1 MIERLGDDMSSKPS
15 VSPERWRFGQ
25 FEIDLSTG
33 ELRKNGLRMHIQEQP
48 LRILGAL
55 LERAGELVT
64 REELRERLWPSETF
78 VNFERSLNAAVA
90 KLRQVLADSAEQP
103 RYVET
108 VARRGYRFVAP
119 VEASLP
125 PQETAEL
132 PLDSIAAEAGGSV
145 SQRKPEQWVWPAAA
159 LLLLVLASTVFYFLK
174 WRHPLLSNT
183 DAVSFAVLP
192 PEGTRMHVSSA
203 VSPDGSK
210 LAFVATDTSGHRTL
224 WVRTLASE
232 SVLRLE
238 NADGALFPF
247 FSPDSQNIGFFADGK
262 LKRISA
268 SGGSPQTL
276 CGQSQ
281 ATGGT
286 WNQDNIRAAGGTW
299 SRDNIIL
306 FSHAGRLYR
315 VSAAGGPATR
325 LTRPDDSPDAIVM
338 DSWPQFLPDGRHFVF
353 CARVFRGRGDPTRT
367 GILLGSLDS
376 TNRQFLLAS
385 RTGAVVTPSGYLLF
399 VRSGTLLAQKLDLSR
414 FQLAGEPLPVAE
426 NLTVNLDRISNA
438 VIPRAERDAEV
449 KAGLPGI
456 VPYSA
461 FSASGNGVLIYH
473 SAPRQKSQ
481 LVWYSRDG
489 KQLGTAGEP
498 REYNQ
503 LFLSPDERLAAV
515 SIRNDKMDRTHWN
528 IWLLHL
534 DTNVLSPL
542 TFGDG
547 LDADPVWSPDSSRI
561 VYGAYKAEDGEK
573 IDLMELTLGE
583 RSPRSF
589 YTDGRA
595 NKPEAWSPDGRFL
608 VIKREEQAIFSL
620 PTSGDRKPALLFDT
634 PYAKGRFQF
643 SPDGRWLAYMSPE
656 SGVPEIYVSSFPT
669 MTGTRQI
676 STGGGCTPVW
686 RKDGKELFYM
696 AAPGQVMS
704 VDVKAG
710 PSLETSPPKMLFRAG
725 EVPLFTQNYC
735 IGQYGVAG
743 NGQKF
748 LMIETPRSPID
759 DGRMHVVTHW
769 DAALPH

>member
-1 MIERLGDDMSSKPS
+1 MMVRLGDDMSSKPS
-15 VSPERWRFGQ
+15 VPPGWRFGQ

-33 ELRKNGLRMHIQEQP
+33 ELRKNGLRMHIQDQP

-119 VEASLP
+119 VEASLAL
-125 PQETAEL
+125 QETAGL
-132 PLDSIAAEAGGSV
+132 PLDSIAGEAGGSI
-145 SQRKPEQWVWPAAA
+145 SRRKRERWVWPAAA
-159 LLLLVLASTVFYFLK
+159 LILLVLVSTGSYLLQRRHLVFSK
-174 WRHPLLSNT
+174 T
-183 DAVSFAVLP
+183 DTVSFAVPP
-192 PEGTRMHVSSA
+192 PEGTRIHVASA
-203 VSPDGSK
+203 VSPDGRK
-210 LAFVATDTSGHRTL
+210 LAFVAIDTSGHRTL

-232 SVLRLE
+232 SVLLLE
-238 NADGALFPF
+238 NTDGALFPF

-262 LKRISA
+262 LKRIPA
-268 SGGSPQTL
+268 SGGSPQTI
-276 CGQSQ
+276 CDQSQ
-281 ATGGT
+281 AAGGT
-286 WNQDNIRAAGGTW
+286 WNQDNI
-299 SRDNIIL
+299 IL
-306 FSHAGRLYR
+306 FSQVGRLYR
-315 VSAAGGPATR
+315 VSAAGGPATQFMQ
-325 LTRPDDSPDAIVM
+325 PDSTPGEIVM
-338 DSWPQFLPDGRHFVF
+338 DTWPQFLPDGRHFVF
-353 CARVFRGRGDPTRT
+353 CARTFRGRVNPTRS

-376 TNRQFLLAS
+376 TSRQFLLAS
-385 RTGAVVTPSGYLLF
+385 RTRAAVTSSGYVLF
-399 VRSGTLLAQKLDLSR
+399 VRNGALLAQRLDLSR
-414 FQLAGEPLPVAE
+414 FQLAGEPLAVAD
-426 NLTVNLDRISNA
+426 NLTVNMDRISNA
-438 VIPRAERDAEV
+438 GIPRSERDAEV

-456 VPYSA
+456 VPSAA
-461 FSASGNGVLIYH
+461 FSVSDNGVLVYH
-473 SAPRQKSQ
+473 SAPPQKSQ
-481 LVWYSRDG
+481 LVWYRRDG
-489 KQLGTAGEP
+489 QRLGTAGEP

-534 DTNVLSPL
+534 DTNVLSRL

-561 VYGAYKAEDGEK
+561 VYGAYKAEEGEK

-583 RSPRSF
+583 RSPRTF

-608 VIKREEQAIFSL
+608 LFKREEQTVFSL
-620 PTSGDRKPALLFDT
+620 PTSEDRKPAVLLDT

-643 SPDGRWLAYMSPE
+643 SPDGHWLAYMSPE
-656 SGVPEIYVSSFPT
+656 SGAPEIYVSSFPA
-669 MTGTRQI
+669 MTNTRQI
-676 STGGGCTPVW
+676 STNGGCTPVW

-696 AAPGQVMS
+696 AAQGQVMS

-710 PSLETSPPKMLFRAG
+710 FSLETSPPKVLFRAG
-725 EVPLFTQNYC
+725 EATLFTQNYC
-735 IGQYGVAG
+735 IGTYGVTA

-748 LMIETPRSPID
+748 LMIETARSPID

-769 DAALPH
+769 DAALHQ

>member
-1 MIERLGDDMSSKPS
+1 MSSKPS
-15 VSPERWRFGQ
+15 VPPDRWRFGQ

-125 PQETAEL
+125 LQETAGL
-132 PLDSIAAEAGGSV
+132 PLDSIAGEAGGSI
-145 SQRKPEQWVWPAAA
+145 SPRKREQWVWPAAA
-159 LLLLVLASTVFYFLK
+159 LILLVLVSTGIYLLK
-174 WRHPLLSNT
+174 WRHLVFNKT
-183 DAVSFAVLP
+183 DAVSFAISP
-192 PEGTRMHVSSA
+192 PEGTKIHVPSA
-203 VSPDGSK
+203 VSPDGRK
-210 LAFVATDTSGHRTL
+210 LAFIAIDTSGHRTL

-232 SVLRLE
+232 TALRLE
-238 NADGALFPF
+238 STDGASMPF

-262 LKRISA
+262 LKRIPA

-276 CGQSQ
+276 CDQSQ
-281 ATGGT
+281 PAGGT
-286 WNQDNIRAAGGTW
+286 WNK
-299 SRDNIIL
+299 DNIIL
-306 FSHAGRLYR
+306 FSQEGRLYR
-315 VSAAGGPATR
+315 VSAAGGPATQ
-325 LTRPDDSPDAIVM
+325 LTQPDKTPGAVVM
-338 DSWPQFLPDGRHFVF
+338 DAWPQFLPDGRHFVF
-353 CARVFRGRGDPTRT
+353 CARIFRGRVNPTRS

-376 TNRQFLLAS
+376 TSQQFLLAS
-385 RTGAVVTPSGYLLF
+385 RTGAAVTPSGYLLF
-399 VRSGTLLAQKLDLSR
+399 VRDGTLFAQRLDLSR
-414 FQLAGEPLPVAE
+414 FQLAGELLAVAE
-426 NLTVNLDRISNA
+426 NLTVNFNRLSN
-438 VIPRAERDAEV
+438 PRPERDTEA

-456 VPYSA
+456 VPPAA
-461 FSASGNGVLIYH
+461 FSVSDNGVLVYH
-473 SAPRQKSQ
+473 STPPQKNQ
-481 LVWYSRDG
+481 LVWYSREG
-489 KQLGTAGEP
+489 KRLGTAGEP
-498 REYNQ
+498 REYTQ
-503 LFLSPDERLAAV
+503 LFLSPNERLAAV

-528 IWLLHL
+528 LWLLHL

-547 LDADPVWSPDSSRI
+547 RDADPIWSPDSSKI
-561 VYGAYKAEDGEK
+561 VYGAYKAEEGEK

-583 RSPRSF
+583 RYPRSF

-608 VIKREEQAIFSL
+608 LFKREEQTVFSL
-620 PTSGDRKPALLFDT
+620 PTSGDRKPAVLLDT

-643 SPDGRWLAYMSPE
+643 SPDGHWLAYMSTE
-656 SGVPEIYVSSFPT
+656 FGVREIYVSSFPA
-669 MTGTRQI
+669 MSGTRQI
-676 STGGGCTPVW
+676 STSGGCTPVW

-696 AAPGQVMS
+696 AAQGQVMS

-710 PSLETSPPKMLFRAG
+710 FSLETSSPKVLFRAG
-725 EVPLFTQNYC
+725 EVPLFTQDYC
-735 IGQYGVAG
+735 NGQYGVTA

-748 LMIETPRSPID
+748 LVIETPRVPID
-759 DGRMHVVTHW
+759 DGRMHVVTRW
-769 DAALPH
+769 DATLPH

>member
-1 MIERLGDDMSSKPS
+1 MSSKPS
-15 VSPERWRFGQ
+15 VPPGWRFGQ
-25 FEIDLSTG
+25 FEVDLSTG
-33 ELRKNGLRMHIQEQP
+33 VLRKSGLRIHIQDQP

-119 VEASLP
+119 VEATPAL
-125 PQETAEL
+125 QETAGP
-132 PLDSIAAEAGGSV
+132 PLHAIAGEPGGSI
-145 SQRKPEQWVWPAAA
+145 SRRKREWRVWPAAA
-159 LLLLVLASTVFYFLK
+159 LILFVLVSTGIYLLRRHLV
-174 WRHPLLSNT
+174 SNT
-183 DAVSFAVLP
+183 GAVSFAVPP
-192 PEGTRMHVSSA
+192 PEGTRIHVASA
-203 VSPDGSK
+203 VSPDGRK
-210 LAFVATDTSGHRTL
+210 LAFVAVDTSGHRKL

-232 SVLRLE
+232 SLVRLDLT
-238 NADGALFPF
+238 DGALFPF

-262 LKRISA
+262 LKRIPA

-276 CGQSQ
+276 CDQSQ
-281 ATGGT
+281 AAGGT
-286 WNQDNIRAAGGTW
+286 WNQDNI
-299 SRDNIIL
+299 IL
-306 FSHAGRLYR
+306 FSQVGRLYR
-315 VSAAGGPATR
+315 VSAAGGSATQV
-325 LTRPDDSPDAIVM
+325 TPPDNTSGAIVM
-338 DSWPQFLPDGRHFVF
+338 DAWPQFLPDGRHFVF
-353 CARVFRGRGDPTRT
+353 CARVFRGRVNPTQT

-376 TNRQFLLAS
+376 TSRQFLLAG
-385 RTGAVVTPSGYLLF
+385 RTRATVTPSGYLLF
-399 VRSGTLLAQKLDLSR
+399 VRAGALLAQRLDLSR
-414 FQLAGEPLPVAE
+414 FQLVGEPLAIAD
-426 NLTVNLDRISNA
+426 NLTVNMDRISNA
-438 VIPRAERDAEV
+438 GIPRSEGDAEV

-456 VPYSA
+456 VPSAA
-461 FSASGNGVLIYH
+461 FSVSDNGVLVYH
-473 SAPRQKSQ
+473 SAPPQKSE

-489 KQLGTAGEP
+489 KRLGTAGEP

-534 DTNVLSPL
+534 DTNVLSRL
-542 TFGDG
+542 TYGDG
-547 LDADPVWSPDSSRI
+547 LDADPVWSPDSSKI
-561 VYGAYKAEDGEK
+561 VYGAYKAEEGEK

-583 RSPRSF
+583 RAPRLF

-595 NKPEAWSPDGRFL
+595 NKPEAWSPDGRFF
-608 VIKREEQAIFSL
+608 VFKREEQTILSL
-620 PTSGDRKPALLFDT
+620 PILGDRKPAVRLDT

-643 SPDGRWLAYMSPE
+643 SPDGHWLAYMTTD
-656 SGVPEIYVSSFPT
+656 SGKHEIYVSSFPD
-669 MTGTRQI
+669 MSRTRQI
-676 STGGGCTPVW
+676 STNGGCTPIW

-696 AAPGQVMS
+696 EAPGSVMS

-710 PSLETSPPKMLFRAG
+710 FRLETSPPKMLFRTG
-725 EVPLFTQNYC
+725 EGTLFTQNYC
-735 IGQYGVAG
+735 IGQYGVTA

-748 LMIETPRSPID
+748 LLIEIARAPID

-769 DAALPH
+769 DAALPE

>member
-1 MIERLGDDMSSKPS
+1 MSSKPS
-15 VSPERWRFGQ
+15 VPVDRWRFGQ

-33 ELRKNGLRMHIQEQP
+33 ELRKNGLRVHIQEQP

-125 PQETAEL
+125 LQEAAEL
-132 PLDSIAAEAGGSV
+132 PLDSIAGAAGGSI
-145 SQRKPEQWVWPAAA
+145 SRRQREQWVWPAAA
-159 LLLLVLASTVFYFLK
+159 LILLVLVSTGVYLLKGRHLVFSK
-174 WRHPLLSNT
+174 T
-183 DAVSFAVLP
+183 DAVSFAVYP
-192 PEGTRMHVSSA
+192 PEGTRAHVASA
-203 VSPDGSK
+203 VSPDGRK
-210 LAFVATDTSGHRTL
+210 LAFIAIDTSGHRTL

-232 SVLRLE
+232 TALRLE
-238 NADGALFPF
+238 NTEGAAMPF

-262 LKRISA
+262 LKRIPA

-276 CGQSQ
+276 CDQSQ
-281 ATGGT
+281 PAGAT
-286 WNQDNIRAAGGTW
+286 WNQDNI
-299 SRDNIIL
+299 IL
-306 FSHAGRLYR
+306 FSQEGRLYQ
-315 VSAAGGPATR
+315 VSAAGGSATQ
-325 LTRPDDSPDAIVM
+325 LTQPDQTPGAIVM
-338 DSWPQFLPDGRHFVF
+338 DTWPQFLPDGRHFVF
-353 CARVFRGRGDPTRT
+353 CARIFRGRVNPTRS

-376 TNRQFLLAS
+376 TSRQFLLAS
-385 RTGAVVTPSGYLLF
+385 RTRAAVTPSGYLLF
-399 VRSGTLLAQKLDLSR
+399 VRGGTLLAQRLDLSR
-414 FQLAGEPLPVAE
+414 FQLVGAPLAVAE
-426 NLTVNLDRISNA
+426 NLTVNMDRLTN
-438 VIPRAERDAEV
+438 IPRPARDAEV
-449 KAGLPGI
+449 KAGLPAT
-456 VPYSA
+456 VPPAA
-461 FSASGNGVLIYH
+461 FSVSDNGVLVYH
-473 SAPRQKSQ
+473 SAPPQKSQ

-489 KQLGTAGEP
+489 KRLGTAGEP

-534 DTNVLSPL
+534 ETNVLSRL

-547 LDADPVWSPDSSRI
+547 LDADPVWSPDSSKI
-561 VYGAYKAEDGEK
+561 VYGSYKAEEGEK

-583 RSPRSF
+583 RSPRLF

-595 NKPEAWSPDGRFL
+595 NKPEAWSPDGRFFL
-608 VIKREEQAIFSL
+608 FKREEQAIFSL
-620 PTSGDRKPALLFDT
+620 PTSGDRKPAALLDT

-643 SPDGRWLAYMSPE
+643 SPDGHWLAYMSPE
-656 SGVPEIYVSSFPT
+656 SGAPEIYASSFPD
-669 MTGTRQI
+669 MTRTRQI

-710 PSLETSPPKMLFRAG
+710 FSFETSPPKMLFHAG

-735 IGQYGVAG
+735 IGQYGVAA

-748 LMIETPRSPID
+748 LLIETPHSPID